1 MSSQG
6 TIDILLN
13 IESFRN
19 IDLYYQGLYYIQFQ
33 IYQEINSKKTYGSP
47 YDYQN
52 KGDELLSFHSILPPQ
67 IVEPLS
73 SYCTKVFMIKYSDE
87 IVNVNETGIFRIE
100 TCLFSNPEL
109 NIEAELFFTDLG
121 GDLSLE
127 SITKFINNA
136 EACPKFAKVGSCSF
150 KSSDWKFGVNQYCPI
165 VFHDT
170 YSCVIKTTV
179 HTILLDY
186 KFKID
191 NAEITDIARLSQCF
205 FPLCGRT
212 VSDDNINRAFKEYV
226 FSLASCSNKARRVI
240 KRVYK
245 YISPTSQK
253 NKIKHSI
260 KPPLT
265 FKSEEIIS
273 KSIPTRNKKKIT
285 KILMAEIKEVASMVY
300 QIRFDLGN
308 FLKYFSK
315 DVCSYLEE
323 KYHDKVRFLSMDHI
337 YREIQI
343 GELNIVSESNPFQSQ
358 TARAHRRSL
367 YTIRKENL
375 EIYNYRIFS
384 PEKLAVMFE
393 EINIKSG
400 EVSNVKKY
408 KIN

>member
-1 MSSQG
+1 M
-6 TIDILLN
+6 
-13 IESFRN
+13 
-19 IDLYYQGLYYIQFQ
+19 
-33 IYQEINSKKTYGSP
+33 
-47 YDYQN
+47 
-52 KGDELLSFHSILPPQ
+52 
-67 IVEPLS
+67 
-73 SYCTKVFMIKYSDE
+73 
-87 IVNVNETGIFRIE
+87 
-100 TCLFSNPEL
+100 
-109 NIEAELFFTDLG
+109 
-121 GDLSLE
+121 
-127 SITKFINNA
+127 
-136 EACPKFAKVGSCSF
+136 
-150 KSSDWKFGVNQYCPI
+150 
-165 VFHDT
+165 
-170 YSCVIKTTV
+170 
-179 HTILLDY
+179 LDY

-400 EVSNVKKY
+400 EFEDEWKAK
-408 KIN
+408 